1 MFFKYKTIFIILIIL
16 LSGCSL
22 NNSHHQNELGN
33 VSILI
38 ETPSDRD
45 NVLLRENLKRLI
57 NTNQKS
63 QSRYKLDASISYN
76 SSETLSVRGLNVLNS
91 TQAKINYKLVEIST
105 EKVIKSGSFISFPAL
120 SSSSSSLYSNEIA
133 EGQIKD
139 RLNLTSAQKMKLILK
154 VTLSRLNWESEL
166 IIIYNS

>member
-16 LSGCSL
+16 LGGCSL
-22 NNSHHQNELGN
+22 NNSYHRNELDN

-63 QSRYKLDASISYN
+63 QSKYKLDASISYN

-91 TQAKINYKLVEIST
+91 TKAIINYSLVEIGT
-105 EKVIKSGSFISFPAL
+105 EKVIKSGSFNSFPAL

-133 EGQIKD
+133 KGHIKN
-139 RLNLTSAQKMKLILK
+139 RLNLISAQKMKLILK
-154 VTLSRLNWESEL
+154 VTLSRLN
-166 IIIYNS
+166 

>member
-1 MFFKYKTIFIILIIL
+1 MFFKYKTIFIILIFL
-16 LSGCSL
+16 LNGCSL
-22 NNSHHQNELGN
+22 NNSYHQNELGN
-33 VSILI
+33 ISILI

-63 QSRYKLDASISYN
+63 QSKYKLDASISYS

-91 TQAKINYKLVEIST
+91 TNAIINYTLVEIDT
-105 EKVIKSGSFISFPAL
+105 EKVIKSGSFNSFPAL

-133 EGQIKD
+133 RGHIKD
-139 RLNLTSAQKMKLILK
+139 RLNLISAQKMKLILK
-154 VTLSRLNWESEL
+154 VTLSRLN
-166 IIIYNS
+166 

>member
-1 MFFKYKTIFIILIIL
+1 MFFKYKPTLIIFIIL

-22 NNSHHQNELGN
+22 TTSYHRNELGN

-45 NVLLRENLKRLI
+45 NVLLKENLKRLI

-63 QSRYKLDASISYN
+63 QSKYKLDASISYN

-91 TQAKINYKLVEIST
+91 TKAIINYRLVEIDT
-105 EKVIKSGSFISFPAL
+105 EKVIKSGSFNSFPAL

-133 EGQIKD
+133 RGHIKD
-139 RLNLTSAQKMKLILK
+139 RLNLISAQKMKVILK
-154 VTLSRLNWESEL
+154 VTLSRLN
-166 IIIYNS
+166 

>member
-22 NNSHHQNELGN
+22 NNSYHQNKLGN

-63 QSRYKLDASISYN
+63 QSKYKLDASISYN

-91 TQAKINYKLVEIST
+91 TKATINYRLVEIDT
-105 EKVIKSGSFISFPAL
+105 EKVIKSGSFNSFPAL

-139 RLNLTSAQKMKLILK
+139 RLNLISAQKMKLILK
-154 VTLSRLNWESEL
+154 VTLSRLN
-166 IIIYNS
+166 

>member
-22 NNSHHQNELGN
+22 NNSYHQNELGN

-45 NVLLRENLKRLI
+45 NVLLKENLKRLI

-63 QSRYKLDASISYN
+63 QSKYKLDASISYN

-91 TQAKINYKLVEIST
+91 TKAIIKYRLVEIGT
-105 EKVIKSGSFISFPAL
+105 EKLIKSGSFNSFPAL

-133 EGQIKD
+133 QGHIKD
-139 RLNLTSAQKMKLILK
+139 RLNLISAQKMKLILK
-154 VTLSRLNWESEL
+154 VTLSRLN
-166 IIIYNS
+166 

>member
-22 NNSHHQNELGN
+22 NNSYHQNKLGN

-45 NVLLRENLKRLI
+45 NVLLKENLKRLI

-63 QSRYKLDASISYN
+63 QSKYKLDASISYN

-91 TQAKINYKLVEIST
+91 TKAIINYRLVEIGT
-105 EKVIKSGSFISFPAL
+105 EKLIKSGSFNSFPAL

-133 EGQIKD
+133 RGHIKD
-139 RLNLTSAQKMKLILK
+139 RLNLISAQKMKLILK
-154 VTLSRLNWESEL
+154 VTLSRLN
-166 IIIYNS
+166 

>member
-22 NNSHHQNELGN
+22 NNSYHQNELGN

-63 QSRYKLDASISYN
+63 QSKYKLNASISYN

-91 TQAKINYKLVEIST
+91 TKAKINYKLFEINT
-105 EKVIKSGSFISFPAL
+105 QKVIKSGSFNSFPAL

-133 EGQIKD
+133 KGHIKE
-139 RLNLTSAQKMKLILK
+139 RLNLVSAEKMYLILK
-154 VTLSRLNWESEL
+154 VTLSRLN
-166 IIIYNS
+166 

>member
-1 MFFKYKTIFIILIIL
+1 MFFKYKTIFIILFIL

-22 NNSHHQNELGN
+22 NNSYHQNELGN

-63 QSRYKLDASISYN
+63 QSKYKLNATISYN

-91 TQAKINYKLVEIST
+91 TKAIINYRLVEIDT
-105 EKVIKSGSFISFPAL
+105 EKVIKSGSFNSFPAL

-133 EGQIKD
+133 REHIKD
-139 RLNLTSAQKMKLILK
+139 RLNLISAQKMKLILK
-154 VTLSRLNWESEL
+154 VTLSRLN
-166 IIIYNS
+166 

>member
-22 NNSHHQNELGN
+22 NNSYHQNKVGD

-45 NVLLRENLKRLI
+45 NILLRENLKRLI

-63 QSRYKLDASISYN
+63 QSKYKLDASISYN

-91 TQAKINYKLVEIST
+91 TKATINYRLVEIDT
-105 EKVIKSGSFISFPAL
+105 EKVIKSGSFNSFPAL

-133 EGQIKD
+133 RGHIKD
-139 RLNLTSAQKMKLILK
+139 RLNLISAQKMKLILK
-154 VTLSRLNWESEL
+154 VTLSRLN
-166 IIIYNS
+166 

>member
-16 LSGCSL
+16 LSGCSF
-22 NNSHHQNELGN
+22 NNSYHQNELGD

-45 NVLLRENLKRLI
+45 NVLLRENLKRLV

-63 QSRYKLDASISYN
+63 QSKYKLDASISYN

-91 TQAKINYKLVEIST
+91 TKAIINYRLVQIDT
-105 EKVIKSGSFISFPAL
+105 EKVIKSGSFNSFPAL
-120 SSSSSSLYSNEIA
+120 SSSSSSLYSNEISK
-133 EGQIKD
+133 GHVKD
-139 RLNLTSAQKMKLILK
+139 RLNLISAQKMKLILK
-154 VTLSRLNWESEL
+154 VTLSRLN
-166 IIIYNS
+166 

>member
-1 MFFKYKTIFIILIIL
+1 MFFKYNTIFIILIIL

-22 NNSHHQNELGN
+22 NNSYHQNKLGN

-63 QSRYKLDASISYN
+63 QSKYKLDASISYS

-91 TQAKINYKLVEIST
+91 TKAKINYKLVEIST
-105 EKVIKSGSFISFPAL
+105 EKVIKSGSFNSFPAL
-120 SSSSSSLYSNEIA
+120 NSSSSSLYSNEISK
-133 EGQIKD
+133 GHVKD
-139 RLNLTSAQKMKLILK
+139 RLNLISAQKMKLILK
-154 VTLSRLNWESEL
+154 VTLSRLN
-166 IIIYNS
+166 

>member
-22 NNSHHQNELGN
+22 NNSYHQNKLGD

-45 NVLLRENLKRLI
+45 NILLRENLKRLI

-63 QSRYKLDASISYN
+63 QSKYKLDASISYN

-91 TQAKINYKLVEIST
+91 TKAKINYKLVEIST

-133 EGQIKD
+133 EGHVKD
-139 RLNLTSAQKMKLILK
+139 RLNLMSAQKMKLILK

>member
-22 NNSHHQNELGN
+22 NNSYHQNELGD

-45 NVLLRENLKRLI
+45 NVLLKENLKRLFN

-63 QSRYKLDASISYN
+63 QSKYKLDASISYN

-91 TQAKINYKLVEIST
+91 TKAIINYRLVEIDT
-105 EKVIKSGSFISFPAL
+105 EKVIKSGSFNSFPAL

-133 EGQIKD
+133 RRHIKD
-139 RLNLTSAQKMKLILK
+139 RLNLISAQKMKLILK
-154 VTLSRLNWESEL
+154 VTLSRLN
-166 IIIYNS
+166 

>member
-1 MFFKYKTIFIILIIL
+1 MFFKYKTAFIILIIL

-22 NNSHHQNELGN
+22 NNSYHQNELGN

-63 QSRYKLDASISYN
+63 QSKYKLDASISYN

-91 TQAKINYKLVEIST
+91 TKAKINYKLVEIST
-105 EKVIKSGSFISFPAL
+105 EKVIKSGSFNSFAAL
-120 SSSSSSLYSNEIA
+120 NSSSSSLYSNEISK
-133 EGQIKD
+133 GHVKD
-139 RLNLTSAQKMKLILK
+139 RLNLISAQKMKLILK
-154 VTLSRLNWESEL
+154 VTLSRLN
-166 IIIYNS
+166 

>member
-22 NNSHHQNELGN
+22 NNSYHQNKLGE

-45 NVLLRENLKRLI
+45 NILLRENLKRLI
-57 NTNQKS
+57 NTNQNS
-63 QSRYKLDASISYN
+63 QSKYKLDASISYN

-91 TQAKINYKLVEIST
+91 TKAIIKYRLVEIGT
-105 EKVIKSGSFISFPAL
+105 EKVIKSGSFNSFPAL

-133 EGQIKD
+133 KEHIKD
-139 RLNLTSAQKMKLILK
+139 RLNLISAQKMKLILK
-154 VTLSRLNWESEL
+154 VTLSRLN
-166 IIIYNS
+166 

>member
-1 MFFKYKTIFIILIIL
+1 MFFNYKTIFIILIFL

-22 NNSHHQNELGN
+22 SNLHQQDKLGN

-45 NVLLRENLKRLI
+45 NVLLKENLKRLI

-63 QSRYKLDASISYN
+63 QSKYKLNASISYN

-91 TQAKINYKLVEIST
+91 TKANVNYRLFEINT
-105 EKVIKSGSFISFPAL
+105 EKVIKSGSFNSFPAL
-120 SSSSSSLYSNEIA
+120 SSSSSSIYSNETTKDH
-133 EGQIKD
+133 IKE
-139 RLNLTSAQKMKLILK
+139 RLNQVSAEKMYLILK
-154 VTLSRLNWESEL
+154 VTLSRLH
-166 IIIYNS
+166 